1 MKSDVYLK
9 SDNLTPNQIREAHLH
24 PVDDISETV
33 SKLMKDKG
41 NTVWPFPRRTSNNP
55 LYGF

>member
-9 SDNLTPNQIREAHLH
+9 SDNLKPNQIREAHLH

-41 NTVWPFPRRTSNNP
+41 NTVCVLPEGPQTIP
-55 LYGF
+55 YIG